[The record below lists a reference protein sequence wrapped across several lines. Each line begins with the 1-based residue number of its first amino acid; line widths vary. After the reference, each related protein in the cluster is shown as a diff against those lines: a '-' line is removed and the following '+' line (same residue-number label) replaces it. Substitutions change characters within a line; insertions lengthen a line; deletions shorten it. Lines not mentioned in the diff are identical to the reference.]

1 MTRDTRGIL
10 AAQALRALAYGFGS
24 VLLGVVLAA
33 RGWSSARVGLLL
45 AAIVAGTAL
54 AQLVVGTLGDRIGRR
69 RAYAALFCCLALAGV
84 AFGLTTRWW
93 LLLGVALTG
102 ALSTE
107 VVESGPFTSLEQ
119 AMLPQGLPAR
129 ARTRVF
135 GVYNTVATLAGSL
148 GALAAAGPALLLPG
162 AGVGAGVGGGV
173 GLAAEQRLF
182 LVFVPIG
189 LAGAILARSLSQQV
203 EAPAEAK
210 VDEQAHPPARVRMP
224 LGRSRATVLRLSG
237 LFAVD
242 AFGGGFVIQSFIAY
256 WLRVRFGASVELL
269 GVVFFAIGL
278 LQAGSFLAATRL
290 AERIGLLPTMV
301 ATHLPSNL
309 LLVAIPLAPN
319 LPSAVGLLFGRFALS
334 QMDVPTRQ
342 AYVIA
347 LVDPAERTA
356 AVATTNLARYLA
368 RPIAPAV
375 AGAAGQLGMG
385 LPFVLAGTIKATY
398 DLALWAWFRRV
409 ELPAEPAEPT
419 EPNHDHHDHHDRAQ
433 APPVQAGTGD
443 GDGRRKRP

>member
-1 MTRDTRGIL
+1 VTRDTRGIL

-33 RGWSSARVGLLL
+33 RGWSSARVGVLL

-54 AQLVVGTLGDRIGRR
+54 AQIVVGVLGDRIGRR
-69 RAYAALFCCLALAGV
+69 RTYAALYCCLALAGLV
-84 AFGLTTRWW
+84 FGLTTWWW

-119 AMLPQGLPAR
+119 AMLPQGPPAQ

-135 GVYNTVATLAGSL
+135 GIYNTVATLAGSL
-148 GALAAAGPALLLPG
+148 GALAAAGPALLPH
-162 AGVGAGVGGGV
+162 ARAGAGVGGGL

-189 LAGAILARSLSQQV
+189 LAGAILAWSLSQQV
-203 EAPAEAK
+203 EAQ
-210 VDEQAHPPARVRMP
+210 VDRQADGEAHPPPRVRVP
-224 LGRSRATVLRLSG
+224 LARSRSTVLRLSG

-301 ATHLPSNL
+301 FTHLPSNL
-309 LLVAIPLAPN
+309 LLAAIPLAPN
-319 LPSAVGLLFGRFALS
+319 LPAAVGLLLGRFALS
-334 QMDVPTRQ
+334 QMDVPARQ

-409 ELPAEPAEPT
+409 ELPTQPAEPT
-419 EPNHDHHDHHDRAQ
+419 HHHDRAPA
-433 APPVQAGTGD
+433 APVKADTGTGD
-443 GDGRRKRP
+443 GGSGQP